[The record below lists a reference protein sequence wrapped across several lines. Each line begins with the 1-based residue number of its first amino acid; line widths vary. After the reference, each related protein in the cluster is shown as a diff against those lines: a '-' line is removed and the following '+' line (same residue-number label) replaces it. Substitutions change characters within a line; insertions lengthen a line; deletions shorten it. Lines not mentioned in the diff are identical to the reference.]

1 LSIFFVNSFFIFHL
15 DKQHPI
21 LLEKLPMSAESLF
34 FPISLNPIC
43 PRVDVSVGVF
53 TGTYFSTRRRL
64 VDSIE
69 HLWIPGRISALT
81 VRMDTKLV
89 EQIIRGPFAKFG
101 KINITVIALCIDA
114 TKISSNMS

>member
-1 LSIFFVNSFFIFHL
+1 
-15 DKQHPI
+15 
-21 LLEKLPMSAESLF
+21 MSAESLF

-43 PRVDVSVGVF
+43 PRVDMSVDVF
-53 TGTYFSTRRRL
+53 TRTPFFLSRL